1 MTDYSILFSR
11 RATDRKVDFRPDM
24 APGSPDDQARR
35 LSRYLDPNS
44 THVFTDDD
52 ITDCPQALD
61 ALREY
66 QYRKIHTNT
75 SHADF
80 VALDESDPQHID
92 WAIHIHEIS
101 TEMFNKTKR
110 NNRP

>member
-1 MTDYSILFSR
+1 MDYSDLFCR
-11 RATDRKVDFRPDM
+11 RATDHKVDFRPDM

-35 LSRYLDPNS
+35 LSRYLDPLS
-44 THVFTDDD
+44 AHVFTEDN
-52 ITDCPQALD
+52 ITDCPDALD

-66 QYRKIHTNT
+66 QYRKIHTGT
-75 SHADF
+75 SHDDF
-80 VALDESDPQHID
+80 LALDKSDPEHVD
-92 WAIHIHEIS
+92 WAIRIHEIS